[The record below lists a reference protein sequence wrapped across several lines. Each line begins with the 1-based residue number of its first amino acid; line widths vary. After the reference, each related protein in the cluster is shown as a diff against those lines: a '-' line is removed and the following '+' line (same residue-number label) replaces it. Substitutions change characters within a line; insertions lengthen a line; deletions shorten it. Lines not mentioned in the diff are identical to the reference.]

1 MRDDMRAIVLSGGGS
16 KGAYQMGV
24 WAALKKLNIH
34 YDIVTGTSVGALNA
48 ALMVQKTFYKGLF
61 FWYNLN
67 SKMIFNED
75 LKQDY
80 HTKEGKKEI
89 LKWYAKGALN
99 GGIEVKGLEDTIRQV
114 IQPKKVLKSNVD
126 MGIVTFNMK
135 TLKPKIVK
143 KKDLN
148 ENNLCDYLLASASC
162 FPAFKMKTIE
172 EENYIDGGIY
182 DNLPINLAIDLG
194 ATEVIAIDLKEVGFK
209 QKVKNKNIPIT
220 YIEPRNDIGSFLIFE
235 KNMSRRAMRLGYNDT
250 LKVMN
255 YLDGV
260 KYTFKKND
268 LEKNY
273 QKYKEQY
280 QQNIKKILTSKANQT
295 LLDSILKLTIVKR
308 ILSPNEMKKEYTNI
322 IENLGK
328 ILEIEDSKIY
338 SIAKYNK
345 LLKEEF
351 LKVEKDQTIETFILQ
366 NKIKKLLDQKETIKY
381 IYDLLDS
388 KNKKKLYGI
397 ILLFPKMFLEAVYL
411 KTVIEK

>member
-1 MRDDMRAIVLSGGGS
+1 MRAIVLSGGGS

-89 LKWYAKGALN
+89 LKWYAKGVLN

-322 IENLGK
+322 IENLGE

-366 NKIKKLLDQKETIKY
+366 NKIKKLLNQKETIKY

-411 KTVIEK
+411 KTIIEK

>member
-1 MRDDMRAIVLSGGGS
+1 MRAIVLSGGGS

-80 HTKEGKKEI
+80 HTKEGKKDI
-89 LKWYAKGALN
+89 LKWYAKGVLN

-250 LKVMN
+250 LKAMN

-322 IENLGK
+322 IENLGE

-338 SIAKYNK
+338 SITKYNK

-366 NKIKKLLDQKETIKY
+366 NKIKKLLNQKETIKY
-381 IYDLLDS
+381 IYDLLDI

-411 KTVIEK
+411 KTIIEK

>member
-1 MRDDMRAIVLSGGGS
+1 MRAIVLSGGGS

-250 LKVMN
+250 LKVMD

-322 IENLGK
+322 IENLGE

-338 SIAKYNK
+338 PIAKYNK

-366 NKIKKLLDQKETIKY
+366 NKIKKLLNQKETIKY

-411 KTVIEK
+411 KTIIEK

>member
-1 MRDDMRAIVLSGGGS
+1 MRAIVLSGGGS

-80 HTKEGKKEI
+80 HTKEGKKDI
-89 LKWYAKGALN
+89 LKWYAKGVLN

-250 LKVMN
+250 LKAMN

-322 IENLGK
+322 IENLGE

-338 SIAKYNK
+338 SITKYNK

-351 LKVEKDQTIETFILQ
+351 LKVEKDQTIEAFILQ
-366 NKIKKLLDQKETIKY
+366 NKIKKLLNQKETIKY

-411 KTVIEK
+411 KTIIEK

>member
-89 LKWYAKGALN
+89 LKWYAKGVLN

-250 LKVMN
+250 LKAMN

-322 IENLGK
+322 IENLGE

-338 SIAKYNK
+338 SITKYNK

-366 NKIKKLLDQKETIKY
+366 NKIKKLLNQKETIKY
-381 IYDLLDS
+381 IYDLLDI

-411 KTVIEK
+411 KTIIEK

>member
-1 MRDDMRAIVLSGGGS
+1 MRAIVLSGGGS

-89 LKWYAKGALN
+89 LKWYAKGVLN

-255 YLDGV
+255 HLDGV

-322 IENLGK
+322 IENLGE

-366 NKIKKLLDQKETIKY
+366 NKIKKLLNQKETIKY

-411 KTVIEK
+411 KTIIEK

>member
-1 MRDDMRAIVLSGGGS
+1 
-16 KGAYQMGV
+16 
-24 WAALKKLNIH
+24 
-34 YDIVTGTSVGALNA
+34 
-48 ALMVQKTFYKGLF
+48 
-61 FWYNLN
+61 
-67 SKMIFNED
+67 
-75 LKQDY
+75 
-80 HTKEGKKEI
+80 
-89 LKWYAKGALN
+89 
-99 GGIEVKGLEDTIRQV
+99 
-114 IQPKKVLKSNVD
+114 

-322 IENLGK
+322 IENLGE

-338 SIAKYNK
+338 SITKYNK

-366 NKIKKLLDQKETIKY
+366 NKIKKLLNQKETIKY

-411 KTVIEK
+411 KTIIEK

>member
-366 NKIKKLLDQKETIKY
+366 NKIKKLLNQKETIKY

-411 KTVIEK
+411 KTIIEK

>member
-1 MRDDMRAIVLSGGGS
+1 MRAIVLSGGGS

-89 LKWYAKGALN
+89 LKWYAKGVLN

-250 LKVMN
+250 LKAMN

-322 IENLGK
+322 IENLGE

-338 SIAKYNK
+338 SITKYNK

-366 NKIKKLLDQKETIKY
+366 NKIKKLLNQKETIKY
-381 IYDLLDS
+381 IYDLLDI

-411 KTVIEK
+411 KTIIEK

>member
-1 MRDDMRAIVLSGGGS
+1 MRAIVLSGGGS

-80 HTKEGKKEI
+80 HTKEGKKDI
-89 LKWYAKGALN
+89 LKWYAKGVLN

-322 IENLGK
+322 IENLGE

-366 NKIKKLLDQKETIKY
+366 NKIKKLLNQKETIKY

-397 ILLFPKMFLEAVYL
+397 ILLFPRMFLEAVYL
-411 KTVIEK
+411 KTIIEK

>member
-1 MRDDMRAIVLSGGGS
+1 MRAIVLSGGGS

-99 GGIEVKGLEDTIRQV
+99 GGIEVKGLEDTIRQA

-126 MGIVTFNMK
+126 MGIVTFNIK

-322 IENLGK
+322 IENLGE

-366 NKIKKLLDQKETIKY
+366 NKIKKLLNQKETIKY

-411 KTVIEK
+411 KTIIEK

>member
-1 MRDDMRAIVLSGGGS
+1 MRAIVLSGGGS

>member
-1 MRDDMRAIVLSGGGS
+1 MRAIVLSGGGS

-80 HTKEGKKEI
+80 HTKEGKKDI
-89 LKWYAKGALN
+89 LKWYAKGVLN

-250 LKVMN
+250 LKAMN

-322 IENLGK
+322 IENLGE

-366 NKIKKLLDQKETIKY
+366 NKIKKLLNQKETIKY

-411 KTVIEK
+411 KTIIEK

>member
-1 MRDDMRAIVLSGGGS
+1 MRAIVLSGGGS

-366 NKIKKLLDQKETIKY
+366 NKIKKLLNQKETIKY

-411 KTVIEK
+411 KTIIEK

>member
-1 MRDDMRAIVLSGGGS
+1 MRAIVLSGGGS

-48 ALMVQKTFYKGLF
+48 ALMVQKTFYTGLF

-366 NKIKKLLDQKETIKY
+366 NKIKKLLNQKETIKY

-411 KTVIEK
+411 KTIIEK

>member
-48 ALMVQKTFYKGLF
+48 ALMTQKTFYKGLF

-80 HTKEGKKEI
+80 HTKEGKKDI
-89 LKWYAKGALN
+89 LKWYAKGVLN

-114 IQPKKVLKSNVD
+114 IHPKKVLKSDID
-126 MGIVTFNMK
+126 MGIITFNMK

-162 FPAFKMKTIE
+162 FPAFKMKTID

-194 ATEVIAIDLKEVGFK
+194 ATEIIAVDLKEVGFK

-235 KNMSRRAMRLGYNDT
+235 KNMSRRAMHLGYNDT

-255 YLDGV
+255 HLDGF

-268 LEKNY
+268 LERNY
-273 QKYKEQY
+273 QKQKEQY
-280 QQNIKKILTSKANQT
+280 QKNLKKILTSKTNQT
-295 LLDSILKLTIVKR
+295 LLDSILKLTVVKR

-322 IENLGK
+322 IENLGE
-328 ILEIEDSKIY
+328 ILELDDSKIY
-338 SIAKYNK
+338 SISKYNK
-345 LLKEEF
+345 LLKEKF
-351 LKVEKDQTIETFILQ
+351 LKVEEDRTIETFILQ
-366 NKIKKLLDQKETIKY
+366 NKIKKLLNRKETIKY

-397 ILLFPKMFLEAVYL
+397 ILLFPKMFLEALYL
-411 KTVIEK
+411 KTIIEK

>member
-1 MRDDMRAIVLSGGGS
+1 MRAIVLSGGGS

-80 HTKEGKKEI
+80 HTKEGKKDI
-89 LKWYAKGALN
+89 LKWYAKGVLN

-322 IENLGK
+322 IENLGE

-366 NKIKKLLDQKETIKY
+366 NKIKKLLNQKETIKY

-411 KTVIEK
+411 KTIIEK

>member
-1 MRDDMRAIVLSGGGS
+1 MRAIVLSGGGS

-80 HTKEGKKEI
+80 HTKEGKKDI
-89 LKWYAKGALN
+89 LKWYAKGVLN

-235 KNMSRRAMRLGYNDT
+235 KNMSRRTMRLGYNDT
-250 LKVMN
+250 LKAMN

-322 IENLGK
+322 IENLGE

-338 SIAKYNK
+338 SITKYNK

-366 NKIKKLLDQKETIKY
+366 NKIKKLLNQKETIKY

-411 KTVIEK
+411 KTIIEK

>member
-1 MRDDMRAIVLSGGGS
+1 MRAIVLSGGGS

-80 HTKEGKKEI
+80 HTKEGKKDI
-89 LKWYAKGALN
+89 LKWYAKGVLN

-114 IQPKKVLKSNVD
+114 IQPKKALKSNVD

-322 IENLGK
+322 IENLGE

-366 NKIKKLLDQKETIKY
+366 NKIKKLLNQKETIKY

-397 ILLFPKMFLEAVYL
+397 ILLFPRMFLEAVYL
-411 KTVIEK
+411 KTIIEK

>member
-1 MRDDMRAIVLSGGGS
+1 MRAIVLSGGGS

-89 LKWYAKGALN
+89 LKWYAKGVLN

-322 IENLGK
+322 IENLGE

-411 KTVIEK
+411 KTIIEK